1 MKASDW
7 FKKEIE
13 KLNNDIDSLTY
24 KYVLEFSENV
34 YEILDRK
41 GIKNKN
47 KYLAEKLNCSP
58 AYITKIFNGN
68 ANFTIKKMIEIA
80 AALEFDLEINLRPKL
95 KSVEIASNDKFRIK
109 SGSTLK
115 PLNANLTKEPTY
127 P

>member
-1 MKASDW
+1 MNASDW
-7 FKKEIE
+7 FTKEIE
-13 KLNNDIDSLTY
+13 ILNKDIDSLTY

-68 ANFTIKKMIEIA
+68 SNFTIKKMIEIA

-95 KSVEIASNDKFRIK
+95 KSVVIASKDKFRIK
-109 SGSTLK
+109 GGSTLK
-115 PLNANLTKEPTY
+115 PLNANLTKEPIY

>member
-13 KLNNDIDSLTY
+13 KLNKDIDSLTY

-34 YEILDRK
+34 YEILERK

-95 KSVEIASNDKFRIK
+95 KSVVGSLNGNFRIE
-109 SGSTLK
+109 GGLK
-115 PLNANLTKEPTY
+115 RENSIIL
-127 P
+127 